1 MCPASRNQYVTFL
14 AQQVSGAAYTYV
26 QLDAQPTSSY
36 AYMYNTN
43 SGLKSLPLSPCDLQ
57 SSNMVYFAVRGLQ
70 DQTTVSLSLITS
82 EPYKLTKAII
92 C

>member
-1 MCPASRNQYVTFL
+1 MPLFDRNKITHKVTYLLFNCWGVK
-14 AQQVSGAAYTYV
+14 AN
-26 QLDAQPTSSY
+26 
-36 AYMYNTN
+36 MYNTN

-82 EPYKLTKAII
+82 EPYKVTKAII